1 MRSLKR
7 TLVVASAASAIL
19 LAFAAGLALYLMTR
33 AYLTAQFD
41 ASIVHKARL
50 LASTIEV
57 EIDALEL
64 GFEDM
69 DMGEFDSP
77 EAGGYLQVYL
87 NQDSLYR
94 SRSLGG
100 KDLPT
105 VAVSDDPTHI
115 DWIDLPNGKL
125 GRGIVYRLMPKEDY
139 FDQEDEDEQ
148 DHSEI
153 GNDGVVPWNKDEGGL
168 SIVMCLARD
177 AKEIIDPLRAMQ
189 AALIG
194 VGLLLGL
201 LIAGVTYLAVGRA
214 MRPVD
219 DLAKRVG
226 GIDAGSLNE
235 RIGLSGIPTEL
246 APIVEQFNGLLSRLS
261 VAFERERCFSANMAH
276 ELRTPLAGL
285 RTTIDVTRA
294 KPRTNEEHER
304 CLDQLL
310 GVTQQMQVLVEGLLQ
325 LAKLESGSVT
335 PVSEPV
341 QLDDAVRRSWLAA
354 TGNVVPSKRY
364 HEVLDL
370 NIDGPINTDQ
380 ALLAVVLRNVLH
392 NALLYVDDGGTISIG
407 SQRYDDC
414 AEVRIANTGSRVTP
428 EEAGKVFDRF
438 WRADQARSETGS
450 RFGLGLSL
458 TRLSVEAIGGG
469 IHAESQVGGEFV
481 ITIRLP
487 G

>member
-7 TLVVASAASAIL
+7 TLVIGSAVSVIL
-19 LAFAAGLALYLMTR
+19 LTTVAGLSLYLMAR

-41 ASIVHKARL
+41 AAMMRKAKL
-50 LASTIEV
+50 LTSMIEV
-57 EIDALEL
+57 DAGTLEL
-64 GFEDM
+64 GFEDL
-69 DMGEFDSP
+69 DMGEFDSA
-77 EAGGYLQVYL
+77 EAGGYLQFYSDRGSV
-87 NQDSLYR
+87 YR
-94 SRSLGG
+94 SPSLRGH
-100 KDLPT
+100 DLPT
-105 VAVSDDPTHI
+105 GLVDTAPMRI
-115 DWIDLPNGKL
+115 DWIDLPGGRA
-125 GRGIVYRLMPKEDY
+125 GRGLVFRFIPKVEGRDH
-139 FDQEDEDEQ
+139 DEADEA
-148 DHSEI
+148 D
-153 GNDGVVPWNKDEGGL
+153 DDEEHERAEQVHGKTV
-168 SIVMCLARD
+168 VMCLARD
-177 AKEIIDPLRAMQ
+177 TRDISDPLRALQ
-189 AALIG
+189 TALIG
-194 VGLLLGL
+194 VGLLLAL
-201 LIAGVTYLAVGRA
+201 LIAVVTYLAVGRA

-226 GIDAGSLNE
+226 GIGVKTLSE
-235 RIGLSGIPTEL
+235 RIALSDVPTEL

-261 VAFERERCFSANMAH
+261 IAFERERCFSANMAH

-438 WRADQARSETGS
+438 WRADQARSQTGS

-458 TRLSVEAIGGG
+458 TRLAVEAIGGG
-469 IHAESQVGGEFV
+469 IHAESQIGGEFV

-487 G
+487 V